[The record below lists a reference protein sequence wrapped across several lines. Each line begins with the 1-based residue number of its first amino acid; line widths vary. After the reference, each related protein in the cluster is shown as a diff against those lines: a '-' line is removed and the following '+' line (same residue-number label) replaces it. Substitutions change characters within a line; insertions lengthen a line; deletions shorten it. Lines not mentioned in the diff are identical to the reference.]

1 MIKYDLQV
9 VSYELLVGKWK
20 LKSTCW
26 NSKVR
31 VKIYGLRVQIHN
43 LQVQIH
49 DSLRVT
55 ISEAWIRKLKAQVA
69 RKNVQVGKLKAV
81 VEAPHHDLNSKR
93 IN

>member
-1 MIKYDLQV
+1 MCLNFKSFSGHGL
-9 VSYELLVGKWK
+9 YE
-20 LKSTCW
+20 
-26 NSKVR
+26 
-31 VKIYGLRVQIHN
+31 LRVQIHN

-69 RKNVQVGKLKAV
+69 RKNVQVGKLKTV
-81 VEAPHHDLNSKR
+81 VEAPHHDLNSKH